1 MKKIFEGTIYLE
13 KFSGKGGWTYAT
25 IPLSFEKKGH
35 YFGMRLVSGK
45 IDDYSFEK
53 KHLMPMGDGSLF
65 LPISK
70 EIRKRIKKE
79 AGDPIHLLLVVPETP
94 AEAPPELIQ
103 CLKDYPGK
111 FEAFQALEKKEKAH
125 WLEFI
130 YAVKS
135 EDQKVERIVQLLD
148 KLS

>member
-70 EIRKRIKKE
+70 EIKKE
-79 AGDPIHLLLVVPETP
+79 AGDSIHLLLIIP
-94 AEAPPELIQ
+94 EAPSRAPFELIE
-103 CLKDYPGK
+103 CLKDCPGK

-135 EDQKVERIVQLLD
+135 EDQK
-148 KLS
+148 